1 VTDEKNPADRAIE
14 LFVFAPL
21 GLALSAREL
30 LPELVERGRQQV
42 SGQVS
47 MARMIGQFAVKQ
59 GTIEAEKAFERARA
73 SAQSHAR
80 AARRAPDE
88 AAAAVAHRAARR
100 RGDGPA
106 PDPAPRRPPHACPP
120 GPGGPS
126 GGDRRAGDG
135 RRRAATRP
143 ARSWPSPTTTR
154 SRRRRSCHGCRG
166 SALRELEAV
175 RAHEATHRGRK
186 TILSKV
192 AQLQAS

>member
-1 VTDEKNPADRAIE
+1 MTDEKNPADRAIE

-73 SAQSHAR
+73 SAQSTLEQLGVL
-80 AARRAPDE
+80 PDE
-88 AAAAVAHRAARR
+88 AARPTAPTSSTGTTLTTTATVAPPPSPAPT
-100 RGDGPA
+100 DGPVGA
-106 PDPAPRRPPHACPP
+106 P
-120 GPGGPS
+120 
-126 GGDRRAGDG
+126 
-135 RRRAATRP
+135 AATPVAGKKGDAGTGEP
-143 ARSWPSPTTTR
+143 AGELAIPDYDSLSASQVLPRLSGLSPS
-154 SRRRRSCHGCRG
+154 
-166 SALRELEAV
+166 ELEAV